1 MLPWKRPLPHPE
13 FERESKE
20 LLAAVRAE
28 LANGSAIG
36 KALQDR
42 SIWSGSW
49 KRAGRHKRKL
59 AEPDWLSVKCVWCEQ
74 RRDLSREIDVEHY
87 RPKAEVSEWQGDP
100 PPVTDTPP
108 SQVSCGDGYWW
119 LAFAWDNYSFA
130 CKPCNQHW
138 KRNLFPVRGP
148 RPPCVEGVERLEQPL
163 LLDPASSFSP
173 RDHFRWDILS
183 GTITG
188 VSDEGRATII
198 TCGLNR
204 SGLRRLR
211 SKAAL
216 KTQAGIREF
225 LEAWR
230 RGGKARAAEALR
242 NVEELTSKSE
252 EFTSMR
258 RWIVEQDAG
267 MTWEEFA
274 RLTARS

>member
-20 LLAAVRAE
+20 LLAAVRGE

-36 KALQDR
+36 KALKHR

-49 KRAGRHKRKL
+49 KRAGVHKRKL
-59 AEPDWLSVKCVWCEQ
+59 AEPDSVCVKCVWCEQ
-74 RRDLSREIDVEHY
+74 RFEIGRSIDVEHY
-87 RPKAEVSEWQGDP
+87 RPKAVVTRWEGAP

-108 SQVSCGDGYWW
+108 KQLGCGNGYWW

-130 CKPCNQHW
+130 CKDCNQHW
-138 KRNLFPVRGP
+138 KRNLFPVREP
-148 RPPCVEGVERLEQPL
+148 RQQCVEGVEFVEQPL

-188 VSDEGRATII
+188 VSEEGRATII

-242 NVEELTSKSE
+242 NVEDLTSNFE

-267 MTWEEFA
+267 MTWEEFERRVLKA
-274 RLTARS
+274 